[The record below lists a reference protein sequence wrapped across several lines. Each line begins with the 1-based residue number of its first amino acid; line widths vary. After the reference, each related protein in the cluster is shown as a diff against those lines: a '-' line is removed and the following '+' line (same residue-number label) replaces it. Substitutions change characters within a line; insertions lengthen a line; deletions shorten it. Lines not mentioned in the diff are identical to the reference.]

1 MQWGVTMDECGRGAG
16 AQRLR
21 ERGRHA
27 RLSGGS
33 VNHSVLDLDLGP
45 KKRERAEGKEG
56 KGRERKRAV
65 SGER

>member
-27 RLSGGS
+27 GLCEGS
-33 VNHSVLDLDLGP
+33 VRTWNWNWGKK
-45 KKRERAEGKEG
+45 KKRKGRG
-56 KGRERKRAV
+56 KGREGKGKEEGGKR
-65 SGER
+65 